1 MKLLLGLL
9 TILLLSC
16 DNHQLKNNDIL
27 IDNMSD
33 SIILKSN
40 NSILI
45 SDTLNKKS
53 DSITTTKV
61 TKIIKE
67 IQYLTKYVEKLRIEK
82 SELSK
87 ELKVSKLNVR
97 IDTVFI
103 ETKKSFWGKEKKTI
117 KTTTDTQDIETI
129 DSITT
134 KVLDTININKY

>member
-16 DNHQLKNNDIL
+16 DNHQLKKDNTL

-53 DSITTTKV
+53 DSITTIKV
-61 TKIIKE
+61 TKVIKE
-67 IQYLTKYVEKLRIEK
+67 IKYLTNTVEKLKIEK
-82 SELSK
+82 LQLSK

-97 IDTVFI
+97 VDTVFI

-117 KTTTDTQDIETI
+117 KTTTDTKDVETI
-129 DSITT
+129 DSTT
-134 KVLDTININKY
+134 NKVLDTIINNKY